1 MVFID
6 YTRQQAYPSKTHE
19 SNSLLY
25 TVMALQYTNIIGVIV
40 CFFFSV
46 NDLLI

>member
-6 YTRQQAYPSKTHE
+6 YFRQQTYPSKTRE

-25 TVMALQYTNIIGVIV
+25 TVIVLQCTNIIGVNV
-40 CFFFSV
+40 HFF
-46 NDLLI
+46 L